1 MSITNP
7 TITVLMPAYNAGNY
21 IHEAIASVLAQS
33 FTDFELLIINDGS
46 TDQTMEV
53 IGSFDDERIVVISQD
68 NLGVATA
75 LNTGLQHA
83 RANYI
88 ARFDADDVCYPNR
101 LQVQYDF
108 MQRHPE
114 YQVVGSAADYMDVD
128 GHHLFTQEPAA
139 FSDSQLQ
146 HLKYDVCPFIH
157 STVLYKKDMVLN
169 NGGYNELAYTFED
182 HFLWVQ
188 ILKDQKACNLP
199 EALMKVRLNPES
211 VTIDEKWRPRKF
223 LHIKYTALKKR
234 SITQRDSDRLHKIGR
249 EQYSHRIKY
258 GAYYAL
264 CGKKFLLNNY
274 QPQKARVQIARAI
287 SIHPLRLD
295 NYLFY
300 TLSYM
305 PEGLIA
311 WLHKITSARQLIT
324 RG

>member
-1 MSITNP
+1 MSIIDP
-7 TITVLMPAYNAGNY
+7 TITVLMPAYNAGGY

-33 FTDFELLIINDGS
+33 FTDFELLIVNDGS
-46 TDQTMEV
+46 TDQTVDV
-53 IGSFDDERIVVISQD
+53 INSFNDERIVVINQD
-68 NLGVATA
+68 NLGVAAA

-83 RANYI
+83 RADYI

-114 YQVVGSAADYMDVD
+114 YQVVGSAADYMDVE
-128 GHHLFTQEPAA
+128 GHHLFVQEPAA
-139 FSDSQLQ
+139 FSNSQLQ
-146 HLKYDVCPFIH
+146 HLKYNVCPFIH
-157 STVLYKKDMVLN
+157 STVLYKREVVVD
-169 NGGYNELAYTFED
+169 NGGYNEWAYTFED
-182 HFLWVQ
+182 HFLWLQ

-199 EALMKVRLNPES
+199 EALIKVRLNPES

-223 LHIKYTALKKR
+223 LHIKYSALKKGV
-234 SITQRDSDRLHKIGR
+234 ITQRDSDRLHQMGR
-249 EQYSHRIKY
+249 EQYSHRIKH
-258 GAYYAL
+258 GSYYAL

-274 QPQKARVQIARAI
+274 QPQKARTHMAKAI

-295 NYLFY
+295 NYLLY

-305 PEGLIA
+305 PERLIA